1 MKMMKTKKYKLNADE
16 QKIYDSIM
24 RSFPA
29 TSPDSAYNYAIQG
42 GVKFDFIPK

>member
-1 MKMMKTKKYKLNADE
+1 MVTLKDLTPE
-16 QKIYDSIM
+16 ERKIYDSIM

-29 TSPDSAYNYAIQG
+29 TQHESALDKAVQG